1 MAKKPEEETAL
12 EKAQRELNEAQ
23 EGVNRAS
30 ADYKAYVDAGYT
42 PGEDVTKAKAQYEAD
57 NAALRNYAP
66 YTNPN
71 AAAMQQALTAIVN
84 RPAFKFSTDG
94 DALYERYKNDYQAA
108 GKKAMEDTMGQAA
121 MLTGG
126 YGNSYAATAGAQA
139 YNDYLGK
146 MDEIVPQL
154 YQMALDKYSMEGD
167 QLAQKYNVLASDDE
181 RGYSRWAADRGYLAD
196 LADRAQNAYYN
207 ERTHDYGQWGDR
219 GNALSTLWNM
229 ANGAYDMAANS
240 ENAVY
245 QRQWNEDERA
255 YQREQDAIANQLA
268 YVKAYSGSSGGSS
281 KTGSS
286 AASGKDI
293 DYYGMSKDERAII
306 DKLIKDGDVSGIIEY
321 IAGRES
327 ETGNNYDGVFDY
339 LERMGLADFSNLG
352 VGNLGGGAGGG
363 LDVSHMLIDGSSAP
377 SLAIDPATGL
387 YDPQVKA
394 VAKIEGVNYPF
405 REGERRKINDT
416 TYLYQNGKLYIV
428 DVDDSMYKGRG
439 GGGGERPVQML
450 Y

>member
-1 MAKKPEEETAL
+1 MAKKENETEL
-12 EKAQRELNEAQ
+12 EKLQREQAEAAQ
-23 EGVNRAS
+23 GVKDAS
-30 ADYKAYVDAGYT
+30 ANYKAYVDEGYKAS
-42 PGEDVTKAKAQYEAD
+42 EDVTKAKAAYETA
-57 NAALRNYAP
+57 NANLAGYAP

-71 AAAMQQALTAIVN
+71 AAAMQQALSAIVN

-154 YQMALDKYSMEGD
+154 YQMALDKYNMEGD
-167 QLAQKYNVLASDDE
+167 QLAQKYGVLASDDE
-181 RGYSRWAADRGYLAD
+181 RGYSRWAAERGYLAD

-207 ERTHDYGQWGDR
+207 ERAYDYGQWGDR

-229 ANGAYDMAANS
+229 ANGAYDVAANA
-240 ENAVY
+240 ENTAY

-268 YVKAYSGSSGGSS
+268 YVKAHSGGSS
-281 KTGSS
+281 GSGSRSSGSS

-293 DYYGMSKDERAII
+293 DYNGMSKDERAII
-306 DKLIKDGDVSGIIEY
+306 DKLVEDGDVDGIIRY
-321 IAGRES
+321 VKRREA

-339 LERMGLADFSNLG
+339 LEIMGLADFSNLD
-352 VGNLGGGAGGG
+352 GGAGAR
-363 LDVSHMLIDGSSAP
+363 LDVSDMLVNKDGKISINIDDVRKP
-377 SLAIDPATGL
+377 VD
-387 YDPQVKA
+387 A
-394 VAKIEGVNYPF
+394 VANIEGVNYPF
-405 REGERRKINDT
+405 SEGERRKINDT
-416 TYLYQNGKLYIV
+416 TYLYENGKLYIV

-439 GGGGERPVQML
+439 GGGGGGRLVQMPK
-450 Y
+450 